1 MARGVRVARKDPARS
16 KQASGMF
23 ARASAW
29 ARGLFGS
36 DASAASAPDESP
48 AARKGKQERELTS
61 AEERTTAAH
70 IQEIKGLLL
79 IALSLWLGVSM
90 VSFYAPPGD
99 PLAKGYNWGGL
110 VGYYYAK
117 GAFAAAGNAGAFL
130 CVLGCAWGAVLVA
143 RKEVKLAAL
152 RLVAGLCFVL
162 AFACIIQLAVDPEGA
177 LEPTARSPYG
187 SGGWLAFRL
196 TPVLVEKFGYG
207 GLWILLPVLAAV
219 SFMLATEMAFYP
231 ALAAFGEW
239 ARKRREER
247 GESLVRSL
255 SLWMGRLVLGLWD
268 FVRGNDIGA
277 TADAMVAAED
287 GASAP
292 SAAASDVAPDAA
304 TGASA
309 AKPGRSRRQH
319 PLDEDNVI
327 DDNED
332 VGVHVLEPVPPPPAV
347 DSGERLGDSEDGDV
361 GSAGTPAEFVL
372 PPPEDESVV
381 LPSVDE
387 AELAEKRRRFAEKLA
402 ERAKPKEVEK
412 QRSLDFELPTN
423 GVDNWT
429 YPPLSLL
436 IASEAQSAASK
447 DGLEAQARTLEA
459 VLRSY
464 KVDAAVVEAKVGP
477 TVVLFELE
485 VASGTRLNKITGLQQ
500 EIAGAL
506 KATSVRVIA
515 PIPGKSVVGV
525 EVPSPARRTV
535 RISEIVR
542 EEAYDSKNYGLPL
555 FLGVDTEGAPVV
567 EDLARMPHLLVAG
580 TTGSG
585 KSVCINTILAS
596 FLLTRSPQE
605 VKLILIDPK
614 QVELEMF
621 SRIPHLMGPTVTDM
635 KRATM
640 VLNWIVEKME
650 ARYELFKHAKVKN
663 IKAYNSLSEA
673 ELRARMGE
681 NFEEDRTPRKTHY
694 IVIVIDE
701 FADLMMIA
709 KKDAE
714 QAVMRLAQ
722 KSRAV
727 GIHLILATQRPS
739 TDVITGV
746 MKANL
751 PCRVAFKVTNGVDSR
766 VIVDTQG
773 AEKLL
778 GNGDMLYT
786 PPGASGVKRVQ
797 GVYVDDSELEKIVSF
812 VTTDSVQTYSQE
824 LVQLTTGE
832 GKNLADSM
840 SPRAGEDDEDDDG
853 GSSARGGGIE
863 DALDDPD
870 WDRAVRVVLKT
881 KRGSASLLQRALGVG
896 YTRASRLLD
905 LMSEYGIVSDH
916 KGSKAREVLMTLE
929 QWEEQHG
936 KDPHD
941 LGDPAEHG

>member
-1 MARGVRVARKDPARS
+1 
-16 KQASGMF
+16 MF

-36 DASAASAPDESP
+36 DASEASAPDESP
-48 AARKGKQERELTS
+48 KKRKGKEERELTP
-61 AEERTTAAH
+61 AEERKTAAH

-90 VSFYAPPGD
+90 LSFYAPPGD

-177 LEPTARSPYG
+177 MESTARSPYG
-187 SGGWLAFRL
+187 PGGWLAFRL

-207 GLWILLPVLAAV
+207 GLWILLPVLSAV

-247 GESLVRSL
+247 GESLLRSV

-277 TADAMVAAED
+277 TADALVAAD
-287 GASAP
+287 GGASSATAVAAP
-292 SAAASDVAPDAA
+292 EA
-304 TGASA
+304 GA
-309 AKPGRSRRQH
+309 AKPARSRRQH
-319 PLDEDNVI
+319 PLDEDNIV
-327 DDNED
+327 DDDED
-332 VGVHVLEPVPPPPAV
+332 VGVHVLKPMPAPTSA
-347 DSGERLGDSEDGDV
+347 DSTERLGDSEDGDV
-361 GSAGTPAEFVL
+361 GAAGPQHEFVL
-372 PPPEDESVV
+372 PPPDDESVV

-412 QRSLDFELPTN
+412 QRALDFEVPIHGT
-423 GVDNWT
+423 DNWT
-429 YPPLSLL
+429 YPPLTLL
-436 IASEAQSAASK
+436 IPSETPSDASR
-447 DGLEAQARTLEA
+447 DGLEAQARALEA

-506 KATSVRVIA
+506 RATSVRVIA

-542 EEAYDSKNYGLPL
+542 EDAYDSKSFGLPL

-650 ARYELFKHAKVKN
+650 SRYELFKHAKVKN
-663 IKAYNSLSEA
+663 IRGYNSLSEA
-673 ELRARMGE
+673 ELRERMGE
-681 NFEEDRTPRKTHY
+681 HFNEERTPRKSHY
-694 IVIVIDE
+694 IVVVIDE

-709 KKDAE
+709 KKEAE
-714 QAVMRLAQ
+714 TAVMRLAQ

-812 VTTDSVQTYSQE
+812 VTQDSVQTYSQE

-832 GKNLADSM
+832 GKNLAEVMGPSGGD
-840 SPRAGEDDEDDDG
+840 DDEDDDG
-853 GSSARGGGIE
+853 EGGMRGGGIQ

-870 WDRAVRVVLKT
+870 WDKAVRVVLKT
-881 KRGSASLLQRALGVG
+881 RRGSASLLQRALGVG

-905 LMSEYGIVSDH
+905 MMSEAGIVSDH

>member
-1 MARGVRVARKDPARS
+1 MARKDPAKS
-16 KQASGMF
+16 KQAKGLF

-36 DASAASAPDESP
+36 DASEASEPEES
-48 AARKGKQERELTS
+48 AKKRKGKDERELTP
-61 AEERTTAAH
+61 AEERKTAAH

-90 VSFYAPPGD
+90 LSFYAPPGD

-177 LEPTARSPYG
+177 MEPTARSPYG
-187 SGGWLAFRL
+187 PGGWLAFRL

-207 GLWILLPVLAAV
+207 GLWILLPVLSAV

-247 GESLVRSL
+247 GESLFRSV

-277 TADAMVAAED
+277 TADSLVAAES
-287 GASAP
+287 GASATT
-292 SAAASDVAPDAA
+292 ATATATADA
-304 TGASA
+304 TA
-309 AKPGRSRRQH
+309 AKPARSRRQH
-319 PLDEDNVI
+319 PLDEDNVV
-327 DDNED
+327 DDDDD
-332 VGVHVLEPVPPPPAV
+332 VGVLVLTPTAPPAAT
-347 DSGERLGDSEDGDV
+347 GAATGPEERLGDSEDGDV
-361 GSAGTPAEFVL
+361 GTAGPQEEFIL
-372 PPPEDESVV
+372 PPPDEEPVGA

-402 ERAKPKEVEK
+402 ERSKPKVVEK
-412 QRSLDFELPTN
+412 QPTLDFELPTH
-423 GVDNWT
+423 GADNWT

-436 IASEAQSAASK
+436 IPSEAQSAASR
-447 DGLEAQARTLEA
+447 DGLEAQARALEA

-542 EEAYDSKNYGLPL
+542 QEAYDSKNYGLPL

-650 ARYELFKHAKVKN
+650 SRYELFKHAKVKN
-663 IKAYNSLSEA
+663 IKGYNSLSEA
-673 ELRARMGE
+673 ELRERMGE
-681 NFEEDRTPRKTHY
+681 HFNEERTPRKSHY
-694 IVIVIDE
+694 IVVVIDE

-709 KKDAE
+709 KKEAE

-812 VTTDSVQTYSQE
+812 VTKDSVQTFSQE
-824 LVQLTTGE
+824 LVQVTTGE
-832 GKNLADSM
+832 RNNLAEVM
-840 SPRAGEDDEDDDG
+840 AGGDDEDDGDGDG
-853 GSSARGGGIE
+853 GDGARGGGIE
-863 DALDDPD
+863 DALNDPE
-870 WDRAVRVVLKT
+870 WDKAVRVVLKT

-905 LMSEYGIVSDH
+905 MMSEAGIVSDH

-929 QWEEQHG
+929 QWEELHG

-941 LGDPAEHG
+941 LGDPAESS

>member
-1 MARGVRVARKDPARS
+1 MARKDPAKS
-16 KQASGMF
+16 KEAKGLF

-29 ARGLFGS
+29 ARGLLGGG
-36 DASAASAPDESP
+36 ASEASAPDESP
-48 AARKGKQERELTS
+48 KKRKGKEERELTP
-61 AEERTTAAH
+61 AEERKTAAH

-90 VSFYAPPGD
+90 LSFYAPPGD
-99 PLAKGYNWGGL
+99 PQAKGYNWGGL

-177 LEPTARSPYG
+177 MEPTARSPYG
-187 SGGWLAFRL
+187 PGGWLAFRL

-207 GLWILLPVLAAV
+207 GLWILLPVLSAV

-247 GESLVRSL
+247 GESLFRSV

-277 TADAMVAAED
+277 TADALVAAEG
-287 GASAP
+287 GASSATAVAAP
-292 SAAASDVAPDAA
+292 EV
-304 TGASA
+304 SA
-309 AKPGRSRRQH
+309 AKPARSRRQH
-319 PLDEDNVI
+319 PLDEDNIV
-327 DDNED
+327 DDDED
-332 VGVHVLEPVPPPPAV
+332 VGVHVLKPMPSPVPA
-347 DSGERLGDSEDGDV
+347 SATERLGDSEDGDV
-361 GSAGTPAEFVL
+361 GTAGPQEEFEL
-372 PPPEDESVV
+372 PPPDEEPVGA
-381 LPSVDE
+381 LPSADE

-402 ERAKPKEVEK
+402 ERSKPKVVEK
-412 QRSLDFELPTN
+412 QPTLDFELPTN

-447 DGLEAQARTLEA
+447 DGLEAQARALEA

-542 EEAYDSKNYGLPL
+542 QEAYDSKNYGLPL

-585 KSVCINTILAS
+585 KSVCVNTILAS

-635 KRATM
+635 KHATA
-640 VLNWIVEKME
+640 VLNWIVDKME
-650 ARYELFKHAKVKN
+650 SRYEIFKNARVKN
-663 IKAYNSLSEA
+663 IKGYNSLSEA
-673 ELRARMGE
+673 ELRERMGAE
-681 NFEEDRTPRKTHY
+681 FNEERTPRKVHY
-694 IVIVIDE
+694 IVVVIDE

-709 KKDAE
+709 KKEAE

-812 VTTDSVQTYSQE
+812 VSKDSVQSFSQE
-824 LVQLTTGE
+824 LMQVASGQRN
-832 GKNLADSM
+832 NLAEVM
-840 SPRAGEDDEDDDG
+840 AGGDDEDDGDGDG
-853 GSSARGGGIE
+853 GDGARGGGIE
-863 DALDDPD
+863 DALNDPE
-870 WDRAVRVVLKT
+870 WDKAVRVVLKT

-905 LMSEYGIVSDH
+905 MMSEAGIVSDH

-929 QWEEQHG
+929 QWEALHG

-941 LGDPAEHG
+941 LGDPAESS

>member
-1 MARGVRVARKDPARS
+1 
-16 KQASGMF
+16 MF

-36 DASAASAPDESP
+36 DASEASAPDESP
-48 AARKGKQERELTS
+48 KKRKGKEERELTP
-61 AEERTTAAH
+61 AEERKTAAH

-90 VSFYAPPGD
+90 LSFYAPPGD

-177 LEPTARSPYG
+177 MEPTARSPYG
-187 SGGWLAFRL
+187 PGGWLAFRL

-207 GLWILLPVLAAV
+207 GLWILLPVLSAV

-247 GESLVRSL
+247 GESLLRSV

-277 TADAMVAAED
+277 TADALVAAD
-287 GASAP
+287 GGASSATAVAAP
-292 SAAASDVAPDAA
+292 EAGV
-304 TGASA
+304 
-309 AKPGRSRRQH
+309 AKPARSRRQH
-319 PLDEDNVI
+319 PLDEDNIV
-327 DDNED
+327 DDDED
-332 VGVHVLEPVPPPPAV
+332 VGVHVLKPMPAPTSA
-347 DSGERLGDSEDGDV
+347 DSTERLGDSEDGDV
-361 GSAGTPAEFVL
+361 GAAGPQSEFVL
-372 PPPEDESVV
+372 PPPDDESVV

-412 QRSLDFELPTN
+412 QRALDFEVPTH
-423 GVDNWT
+423 GTDNWT
-429 YPPLSLL
+429 YPPLTLL
-436 IASEAQSAASK
+436 IPSETPSDASR
-447 DGLEAQARTLEA
+447 DGLEAQARALEA

-506 KATSVRVIA
+506 RATSVRVIA

-542 EEAYDSKNYGLPL
+542 EDAYDSKSFGLPL

-650 ARYELFKHAKVKN
+650 SRYELFKHAKVKN
-663 IKAYNSLSEA
+663 IKGYNSLSEA
-673 ELRARMGE
+673 ELRERMGE
-681 NFEEDRTPRKTHY
+681 HFNEERTPRKSHY

-709 KKDAE
+709 KKEAE

-812 VTTDSVQTYSQE
+812 VTQDSVQTYSQE

-832 GKNLADSM
+832 GKNLAEVM
-840 SPRAGEDDEDDDG
+840 SPSGGDDDEDDDG
-853 GSSARGGGIE
+853 ESSMRGGGIQ

-870 WDRAVRVVLKT
+870 WDKAVRVVLKT
-881 KRGSASLLQRALGVG
+881 RRGSASLLQRALGVG

-905 LMSEYGIVSDH
+905 MMSEAGIVSDH